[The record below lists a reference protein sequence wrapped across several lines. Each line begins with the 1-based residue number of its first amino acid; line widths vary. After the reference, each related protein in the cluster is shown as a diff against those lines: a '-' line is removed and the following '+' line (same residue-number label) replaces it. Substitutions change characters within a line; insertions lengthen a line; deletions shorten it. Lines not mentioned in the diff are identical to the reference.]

1 MQISRTPKKIAFLAA
16 QKLGLVDAPEQ
27 PLTDSAWQE
36 VKQKSNE
43 RDDSVLPCVI
53 CKEDFGLEQQVSQ
66 HLKRICFCF
75 CFWFWFWFW
84 FLFSFCHMK
93 FNL

>member
-1 MQISRTPKKIAFLAA
+1 MFLAA
-16 QKLGLVDAPEQ
+16 QKLGLVNAPEQ

-66 HLKRICFCF
+66 HLRRSFFLFYLCLFCF
-75 CFWFWFWFW
+75 VFCFVLLC
-84 FLFSFCHMK
+84 FLPHEI
-93 FNL
+93 

>member
-1 MQISRTPKKIAFLAA
+1 MQISYNANNLLLAA

-66 HLKRICFCF
+66 HLRRSFFVFFVFVLFCF
-75 CFWFWFWFW
+75 V
-84 FLFSFCHMK
+84 FCHMK
-93 FNL
+93 FNH